1 LKSDINP
8 ELNMKSTDFKERRS
22 WLSKHPWV
30 SLAVLVFLM
39 VFSLIASRKVLQII
53 SLSGYG
59 INPII
64 ETVFGMIVGG
74 ILFFGVVPFVLG
86 LPYERTSLSEYLSA
100 IRLQRPQSFYKL
112 VFITAPCIII
122 LFSSWLLASFIYNQ
136 LFLGGDLALFFS
148 LLMDVSRA
156 LPPKNWSI
164 ITATGS
170 MFEEVLLRGIF
181 LSMLLKRHTEWK
193 SIVLSAG
200 AFGGIHLLNLLN
212 GPPTTQLLIGVLAQ
226 ILWAFS
232 YGLFY
237 GTLFIKTDS
246 LIPCMI
252 MHYVGNGFISFFWF
266 TPNASFQVYTIL
278 MLIFYVGIFPTI
290 LSILWVQ
297 YYSHLIVPGSE
308 PALHKTNLTRT
319 KVHSNE

>member
-1 LKSDINP
+1 MKGDINP

-30 SLAVLVFLM
+30 SLVVLVILM
-39 VFSLIASRKVLQII
+39 VFSLIASRKFLQII

-64 ETVFGMIVGG
+64 ETAFGWIVGV

-100 IRLQRPQSFYKL
+100 IRLQRPRSFYKL
-112 VFITAPCIII
+112 VFITAPCMII

-148 LLMDVSRA
+148 LLMDISRA

-212 GPPTTQLLIGVLAQ
+212 GPPTTKLLIGVFAQ
-226 ILWAFS
+226 SLWAFS

-237 GTLFIKTDS
+237 GTLFIKTNN

-266 TPNASFQVYTIL
+266 TPNTSFQVYTIL
-278 MLIFYVGIFPTI
+278 MLLFYVGFFPTV
-290 LSILWVQ
+290 LSIIWVK
-297 YYSHLIVPGSE
+297 YASRIWLPLEAPIE
-308 PALHKTNLTRT
+308 LNRC
-319 KVHSNE
+319 